1 MKKWLAFF
9 IGISLAGQEALL
21 IFYTGKAGGMAIS
34 LLPLLLG
41 SLALFFLFRIP
52 DTDKTPV
59 KLSSSAIELPL
70 VAEEKES
77 VTEIEHS
84 LEPIENISGWKGEI
98 DMYERALPALF
109 KSIVDYL
116 NTTTEP
122 MSESLVVIKT
132 SMKDFISQVQ
142 SHDKEI
148 VNANTLNV
156 MTGHVDRLQVNI
168 NQVAQKSVDACNVFG
183 KEVHNL
189 KAVLESIS
197 HLTNDISDIA
207 ERVHVLSIN
216 ASIES
221 ARAGI
226 LGRGFKVIA
235 GEIQKLAHET
245 QSFLKD
251 IRITEDTSKNIFD
264 FLDRELENNKISLIA
279 LVQSEKETF
288 GVLNGTITRHYGQF
302 KDLYS
307 GIIQFIAEMDGNMNA
322 LFPLSMLHAI
332 IIQEV
337 ENLDL
342 VSRDFLFMLKEQAQ
356 NTSAQKTVFEPVDGI
371 ERLRKRLTTSR
382 ELDALESVVVSLG
395 LIEKINLKRSENA
408 FELF

>member
-1 MKKWLAFF
+1 MKKWAILF
-9 IGISLAGQEALL
+9 IGAALTGQEVLL
-21 IFYTGKAGGMAIS
+21 VFFMGKDSIVLVLS
-34 LLPLLLG
+34 LLPLILG
-41 SLALFFLFRIP
+41 AIALFFLFRLPTSKNSEIKALPSTTEPLPSSQEIITEVEPSFGSNETIP
-52 DTDKTPV
+52 
-59 KLSSSAIELPL
+59 AW
-70 VAEEKES
+70 KE
-77 VTEIEHS
+77 
-84 LEPIENISGWKGEI
+84 EI
-98 DMYERALPALF
+98 DIYEKSLPALF
-109 KSIVDYL
+109 KSIVNYL

-132 SMKDFISQVQ
+132 SMNNFITQVQ
-142 SHDKEI
+142 MNDKEI

-156 MTGHVDRLQVNI
+156 MTGNVDRLQVNI
-168 NQVAQKSVDACNVFG
+168 NQVAQKSIDAFNVFG
-183 KEVHNL
+183 KEVQSL
-189 KAVLESIS
+189 KDVLESIS
-197 HLTNDISDIA
+197 RLTGDISEIA

-226 LGRGFKVIA
+226 NGRGFKVIA
-235 GEIQKLAHET
+235 NEIQKLAHET

-251 IRITEDTSKNIFD
+251 IKITEDSSKNIFS
-264 FLDRELENNKISLIA
+264 FLDHELENNKTQLIDI
-279 LVQSEKETF
+279 VQREKETF
-288 GVLNGTITRHYGQF
+288 GTLTGTITRHYGQF

-307 GIIQFIAEMDGNMNA
+307 GILQFIKEMEGNMNA

-342 VSRDFLFMLKEQAQ
+342 VTKDFLQLLKNEAQ
-356 NTSAQKTVFEPVDGI
+356 NHSASVMVFKPVTSI

-382 ELDALESVVVSLG
+382 ELDALDSAIENLG
-395 LIEKINLKRSENA
+395 LGKTVNLKRSTND